1 MAITK
6 VRKNYHQARWD
17 EPMIF
22 ELSTP
27 GVRGIIPP
35 APEAEIVAAV
45 GDVAGGLPE
54 SIRRSAAPALPEVDQ
69 KHVLAHYLH
78 LSQETLGSNLHADM
92 SQGTCTMKYNPRVN
106 EDLAADPRFADV
118 HPWQDDDT
126 MQGIL
131 RDLLRVRADHEGGL
145 GDGPLHAAAG
155 RRRSRRVHRRL
166 HDPRLPPRP
175 RRGGAAQR
183 GHHDHVLA
191 PVRRGLAGHGG
202 IQDRDPHAQGRRLPG
217 PRRAQG
223 RRRPPHSRHP
233 HHQPR
238 GHGHLQSAHRGV
250 RQGRPRGRRHL
261 LQRPGQR
268 QRADGYRPDARRR
281 LRLLP
286 LQPPQDLRRPARRL
300 RPGHRRHGLP

>member
-54 SIRRSAAPALPEVDQ
+54 SIRRSDGPGAARGRPEARARALPAPLAGDARLQPARRHEPGHLHDEVQ
-69 KHVLAHYLH
+69 PAHQRRPGGRSALRRRASLAGRRH
-78 LSQETLGSNLHADM
+78 HA
-92 SQGTCTMKYNPRVN
+92 G
-106 EDLAADPRFADV
+106 
-118 HPWQDDDT
+118 HP
-126 MQGIL
+126 

-145 GDGPLHAAAG
+145 GHGPLHAAAG
-155 RRRSRRVHRRL
+155 RRRPRRVHRRL

-183 GHHDHVLA
+183 GHHDA
-191 PVRRGLAGHGG
+191 CSRTRAT
-202 IQDRDPHAQGRRLPG
+202 R
-217 PRRAQG
+217 PRRP
-223 RRRPPHSRHP
+223 RRDSR
-233 HHQPR
+233 
-238 GHGHLQSAHRGV
+238 S
-250 RQGRPRGRRHL
+250 
-261 LQRPGQR
+261 
-268 QRADGYRPDARRR
+268 
-281 LRLLP
+281 
-286 LQPPQDLRRPARRL
+286 
-300 RPGHRRHGLP
+300 